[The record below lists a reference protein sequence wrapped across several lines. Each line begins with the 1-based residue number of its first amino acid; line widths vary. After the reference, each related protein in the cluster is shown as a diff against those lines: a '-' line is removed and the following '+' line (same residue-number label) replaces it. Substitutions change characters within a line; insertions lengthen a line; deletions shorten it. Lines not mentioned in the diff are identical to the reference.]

1 MFQQT
6 FINSLFKFGSRE
18 KIMVNFIV
26 IQVELCPEN
35 DYEVKFLENFP
46 EETLQRAFENLK
58 KQQKANKSG

>member
-18 KIMVNFIV
+18 KITVNFIV

-46 EETLQRAFENLK
+46 V
-58 KQQKANKSG
+58 